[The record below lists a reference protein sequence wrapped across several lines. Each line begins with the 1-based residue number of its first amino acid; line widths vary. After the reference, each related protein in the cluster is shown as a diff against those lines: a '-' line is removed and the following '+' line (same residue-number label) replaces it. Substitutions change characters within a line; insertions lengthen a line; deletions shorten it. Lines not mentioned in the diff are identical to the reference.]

1 MRRRLS
7 RAAVALLVAAAFFA
21 GLSADH
27 VAGAAR
33 RGSGEPYGPLD
44 VFAEVLTY
52 VQNGYVEPVSA
63 KDLVYGAIEGMMARL
78 DAHTQFMRPEVYRA
92 LKEETAGEFEGL
104 GLELTVRAEGLV
116 VVAPLADSPSERA
129 GLLPGDRVLEI
140 DGASTRDMSLPEAT
154 RRMKGRAGT
163 KVSLRVMRDGFTAP
177 QTFTVVRD
185 RVRTQSVESRIL
197 DRERGFVY
205 VKVKTFQERTD
216 AALKKAL
223 DGARAAL
230 GAEIRGLV
238 LDLRNDPGGLLE
250 QAVRVA
256 DRFLR
261 EGVIVSTEGRDRSR
275 PEVERKRGKETE
287 PPYPVIVLVNR
298 GTASASEIV
307 AGALQD
313 HGRAVIMGTQTFG
326 KGSVQQVIDLED
338 GSGLKLTVAR
348 YYTPKHRSIQ
358 ELGITPDVVVPDS
371 APQAREESEP
381 GERDLKRHLAP
392 EATPAS
398 APAAPG
404 ALASSPLPASDF
416 QLRTAVDYLRV
427 ASIFGSAAPGS
438 TAASAKR

>member
-1 MRRRLS
+1 MKSSVPRM
-7 RAAVALLVAAAFFA
+7 ALVVLVGTAFFA
-21 GLSADH
+21 GLSVDH
-27 VAGAAR
+27 VARAAR

-44 VFAEVLTY
+44 VFAEVLAT

-63 KDLVYGAIEGMMARL
+63 QDLVYGAIEGMVSRL

-104 GLELTVRAEGLV
+104 GLELTVKSEGLV
-116 VVAPLADSPSERA
+116 VVSPLADSPGERA
-129 GLLPGDRVLEI
+129 GILPGDRVLEI
-140 DGASTRDMSLPEAT
+140 DGAATRDMSLAEAT

-163 KVSLRVMRDGFTAP
+163 KVSLRIMRDGSSSP
-177 QTFTVVRD
+177 QTFTLVRD

-197 DRERGFVY
+197 DGERGFLY
-205 VKVKTFQERTD
+205 VKVKSFQERTD

-223 DGARAAL
+223 DAGRSAL
-230 GAEIRGLV
+230 GGEIRGLV
-238 LDLRNDPGGLLE
+238 LDLRNDPGGLLD

-256 DRFLR
+256 DRFLK
-261 EGVIVSTEGRDRSR
+261 EGVIVSTEGRDKSR
-275 PEVERKRGKETE
+275 PEIERKRGKETE

-358 ELGITPDVVVPDS
+358 ELGITPDVVVPDA
-371 APQAREESEP
+371 APQARDDMELS
-381 GERDLKRHLAP
+381 ERDLQRHLAR
-392 EATPAS
+392 EVTPVAAAVPPGTS
-398 APAAPG
+398 AQPAVG
-404 ALASSPLPASDF
+404 QDDF
-416 QLRTAVDYLRV
+416 QLRTALDYLRA
-427 ASIFGSAAPGS
+427 ASIFRAVAPSAPP
-438 TAASAKR
+438 TSAKR